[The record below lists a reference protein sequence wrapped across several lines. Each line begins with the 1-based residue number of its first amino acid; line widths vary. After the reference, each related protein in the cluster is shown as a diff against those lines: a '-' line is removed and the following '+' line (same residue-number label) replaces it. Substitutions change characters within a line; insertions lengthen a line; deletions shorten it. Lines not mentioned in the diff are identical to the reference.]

1 MRDLKQEADGLLMT
15 LSKQIED
22 STREEKNSKTQSK
35 ANFAAVCSQF
45 ERSVSRMCLET

>member
-15 LSKQIED
+15 LSKKIED
-22 STREEKNSKTQSK
+22 SKSQSK
-35 ANFAAVCSQF
+35 ANFAAMCSQF